1 MLNALVLDLE
11 TIDPR
16 QFVFDLYIEWGL
28 VSRLRFNIKIEYYL
42 QFEVFP

>member
-16 QFVFDLYIEWGL
+16 QFVFDLYIE
-28 VSRLRFNIKIEYYL
+28 
-42 QFEVFP
+42 